1 MKKVFLFLTT
11 LISLSALTIDGSAQI
26 DRGEL
31 GSLTTVKDGLR
42 SRRISSADKTGNNGD
57 CVGQFKPGEK
67 WSVEIPGT
75 GVINHI
81 WFTIAPTSIMRNDLI
96 FRIYWD
102 GNKYPSVEA
111 PIAAFFGNI
120 KSKICQKFPFLFRR
134 KCMFFRCRQR
144 HIIDKR
150 RILCGSRKWY
160 DIRKIR
166 AFCADHAGKIAGI
179 ISGLFI
185 SDCYFKTA
193 FSLFQ

>member
-75 GVINHI
+75 GVINQVYHRSDKHHEKRSYI
-81 WFTIAPTSIMRNDLI
+81 PYLLGWKQVSLCRSSYRCL
-96 FRIYWD
+96 
-102 GNKYPSVEA
+102 
-111 PIAAFFGNI
+111 
-120 KSKICQKFPFLFRR
+120 LR
-134 KCMFFRCRQR
+134 KRLGRE
-144 HIIDKR
+144 I
-150 RILCGSRKWY
+150 
-160 DIRKIR
+160 
-166 AFCADHAGKIAGI
+166 
-179 ISGLFI
+179 
-185 SDCYFKTA
+185 
-193 FSLFQ
+193 

>member
-102 GNKYPSVEA
+102 GTQTAIKEMARQGARESIVMLENKD
-111 PIAAFFGNI
+111 NI
-120 KSKICQKFPFLFRR
+120 LPLAEV
-134 KCMFFRCRQR
+134 CRLR
-144 HIIDKR
+144 
-150 RILCGSRKWY
+150 L
-160 DIRKIR
+160 
-166 AFCADHAGKIAGI
+166 
-179 ISGLFI
+179 L
-185 SDCYFKTA
+185 
-193 FSLFQ
+193 

>member
-111 PIAAFFGNI
+111 PIAAFF
-120 KSKICQKFPFLFRR
+120 
-134 KCMFFRCRQR
+134 
-144 HIIDKR
+144 
-150 RILCGSRKWY
+150 
-160 DIRKIR
+160 
-166 AFCADHAGKIAGI
+166 
-179 ISGLFI
+179 
-185 SDCYFKTA
+185 
-193 FSLFQ
+193 

>member
-11 LISLSALTIDGSAQI
+11 LISLSALTIDASAQI

-111 PIAAFFGNI
+111 PIAAFFGNGWDE
-120 KSKICQKFPFLFRR
+120 K
-134 KCMFFRCRQR
+134 
-144 HIIDKR
+144 
-150 RILCGSRKWY
+150 Y
-160 DIRKIR
+160 E
-166 AFCADHAGKIAGI
+166 
-179 ISGLFI
+179 FI
-185 SDCYFKTA
+185 SLRWQLVQEMVRGLPAISRCLSRRVHVWRLRIRVT
-193 FSLFQ
+193 SP